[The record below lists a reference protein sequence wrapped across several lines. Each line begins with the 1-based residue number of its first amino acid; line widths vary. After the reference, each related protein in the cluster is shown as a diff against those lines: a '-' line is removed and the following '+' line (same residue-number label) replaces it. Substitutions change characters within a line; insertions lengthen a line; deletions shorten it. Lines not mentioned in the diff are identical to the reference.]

1 MCSERV
7 KKVRE
12 LLKSLPVE
20 ERLQVLQSE
29 LSDCGL
35 TVVFGGS
42 SRTSAQIC
50 VNIYNSK
57 DLAIDEILEGLADYL
72 RNFKED

>member
-1 MCSERV
+1 MCND
-7 KKVRE
+7 KVYKIRE
-12 LLKSLPVE
+12 MLKSLSAE

-57 DLAIDEILEGLADYL
+57 ELAIDEILQGVADYL
-72 RNFKED
+72 RKSNND